1 VGHSQVEPNVTTAPN
16 GLDSTVRVVI
26 AGGVVEGESVTAI
39 AGKSAEQPWWRGLLH
54 LAQPGNGSV
63 PSVQENEPCAHGVH
77 HGARSGNGFALAD
90 GNGVAGGSDCAV
102 EIGLPA
108 AWADSWFR
116 REALAAPP
124 ADLAEPFSLP
134 WFLALEYQRHHRHG
148 RWLAEVLEFRRH
160 SGETVLAIGHAL
172 GTDWVQYA
180 RYGARVIVC
189 SPTAEELEVIRQ
201 QFQLRGLSGA
211 FVHAAQPPLPL
222 PNDLADLAC
231 VQRLL
236 CETRLVNA
244 WLAEVRRVLKP
255 GGKLLVLESAEE
267 LARQYGWSGI
277 RQLRSLLADFESV
290 KIRRHHLPR
299 REIAWWLRWLPR
311 RWLERLLGR
320 FLLIRAVKPITSP
333 TLQRAAA

>member
-1 VGHSQVEPNVTTAPN
+1 VW
-16 GLDSTVRVVI
+16 VVI
-26 AGGVVEGESVTAI
+26 AGDVVEGESVTTI
-39 AGKSAEQPWWRGLLH
+39 AGKSAEQPWWRLWQH
-54 LAQPGNGSV
+54 LPQPGNGSV
-63 PSVQENEPCAHGVH
+63 RPAQENDACAHGVQ
-77 HGARSGNGFALAD
+77 HGVQSGNDCALAH
-90 GNGVAGGSDCAV
+90 GNGVASSRDGAV
-102 EIGLPA
+102 EIDLPA
-108 AWADSWFR
+108 AWADAWFR
-116 REALAAPP
+116 REGLAAPP

-134 WFLALEYQRHHRHG
+134 WLLALEYQRHHRHG

-160 SGETVLAIGHAL
+160 SGETVLTIGHAL

-189 SPTAEELEVIRQ
+189 SPAAEELDVIRQ
-201 QFQLRGLSGA
+201 QFRLRGLSGA
-211 FVHAAQPPLPL
+211 FVHCVQPPLPL

-231 VQRLL
+231 VERLL

-267 LARQYGWSGI
+267 LARRYGWSGI
-277 RQLRSLLADFESV
+277 RRLRSLLADFESV

-320 FLLIRAVKPITSP
+320 FLLIRAVKPIASP